1 MGFSTLQDDTV
12 NPNMAAAN
20 RALIGASGMLPD
32 TFGLTSDDLS
42 DLMNRFRARALGL
55 AGPDPVE
62 DL

>member
-1 MGFSTLQDDTV
+1 
-12 NPNMAAAN
+12 MAAAN